1 MPPPPPLLASR
12 RKDRW
17 EAARK
22 IAYIGRRRLVIK
34 KSAAPLIRIHRS
46 FRALA
51 KNFSISAGGR
61 RVGWSSVEKL
71 LGEISPIFLLHLPP
85 IRKEKCVRGD
95 GKLETKKRDQRFR
108 CSWERKCRSM
118 REYLVECRWVVE
130 RSKSSRFLGF
140 LVSWFTFFC
149 HLFVCL
155 FTREYDIGIHS
166 SFIYFFLSFSCR
178 RFLIKYGSPDFVLVK
193 FVRMNKE

>member
-1 MPPPPPLLASR
+1 M
-12 RKDRW
+12 
-17 EAARK
+17 
-22 IAYIGRRRLVIK
+22 
-34 KSAAPLIRIHRS
+34 
-46 FRALA
+46 
-51 KNFSISAGGR
+51 
-61 RVGWSSVEKL
+61 

-140 LVSWFTFFC
+140 LVYFFLSSVC
-149 HLFVCL
+149 VFVHS
-155 FTREYDIGIHS
+155 RVWYIGIHS
-166 SFIYFFLSFSCR
+166 SFIYFLLFHVEDFWLNMALLILFLWNLFEWIRNKRKSDRFCSIIYWFFNVIMLYLILLLEKKVACFFLLKKLHWASCSR
-178 RFLIKYGSPDFVLVK
+178 RESNTLWY
-193 FVRMNKE
+193 